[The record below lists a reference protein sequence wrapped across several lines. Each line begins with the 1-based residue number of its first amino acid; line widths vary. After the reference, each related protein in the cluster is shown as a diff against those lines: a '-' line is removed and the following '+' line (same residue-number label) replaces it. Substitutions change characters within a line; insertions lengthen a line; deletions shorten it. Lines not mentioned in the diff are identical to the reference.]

1 MNVLKTILRELVGLV
16 VDDVG
21 FAASIVGWI
30 ILAWLFSDF
39 VLPPSPCV
47 AVLLFAGLGGILLE
61 SVFRCADPSR

>member
-30 ILAWLFSDF
+30 ILAWLFSTF
-39 VLPPSPCV
+39 VLPPSPWV
-47 AVLLFAGLGGILLE
+47 ALLLFAGLGGILLE
-61 SVFRCADPSR
+61 SVFRRAGPTR